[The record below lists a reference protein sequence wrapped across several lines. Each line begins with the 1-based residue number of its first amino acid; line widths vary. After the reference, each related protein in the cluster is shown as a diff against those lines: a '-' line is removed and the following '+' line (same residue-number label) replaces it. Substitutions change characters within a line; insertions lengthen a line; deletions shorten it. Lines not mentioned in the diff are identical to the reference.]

1 MTPQRGLYAITD
13 PHLLPGDRLL
23 PACAE
28 ALAGGARLLQYRD
41 KPADAATRLT
51 RARALRALTRD
62 HGALLIINDD
72 PQLAADC
79 GADGVHI
86 GQGDGGIARARALL
100 GADAIVG
107 VTCHASLDMARQAQA
122 DGADYVAF
130 GRFFPSRTKPQAP
143 PADLAVLRAARAALT
158 LPRVAIGGVNADNA
172 PALIDA
178 GADILAVI
186 HALFGTTDI
195 RAAARQ
201 LAELF

>member
-1 MTPQRGLYAITD
+1 MNSLRGLYAITD

-23 PACAE
+23 PACAD
-28 ALAGGARLLQYRD
+28 ALAGGARMLQYRD
-41 KPADAATRLT
+41 KPADTATRHQ

-86 GQGDGGIARARALL
+86 GQSDGGIARARALL
-100 GADAIVG
+100 GAGAVIG
-107 VTCHASLDMARQAQA
+107 VTCHASLDLARQAQA

-130 GRFFPSRTKPQAP
+130 GRFFPSQTKPHAPQA
-143 PADLAVLRAARAALT
+143 DISVLHAARALA

-186 HALFGTTDI
+186 HALFGAADI

>member
-1 MTPQRGLYAITD
+1 MTSLRGLYAITD

-23 PACAE
+23 PACAD
-28 ALAGGARLLQYRD
+28 ALAGGARMLQYRD
-41 KPADAATRLT
+41 KPADAATRRQ
-51 RARALRALTRD
+51 RAHALRTLTHE

-79 GADGVHI
+79 GADGVHV
-86 GQGDGGIARARALL
+86 GQSDGGIAGARALL
-100 GADAIVG
+100 GPGAVIG
-107 VTCHASLDMARQAQA
+107 VTCHASLDLARQAQA

-130 GRFFPSRTKPQAP
+130 GRFFPSQTKPHAP
-143 PADLAVLRAARAALT
+143 HADISVLRAARALA

-186 HALFGTTDI
+186 HALFGAADI

>member
-1 MTPQRGLYAITD
+1 MTALRGLYAITD

-23 PACAE
+23 PACADV
-28 ALAGGARLLQYRD
+28 LAGGARMLQYRD
-41 KPADAATRLT
+41 KPADVTTRLQ
-51 RARALRALTRD
+51 RARALRALTREHD
-62 HGALLIINDD
+62 ALLIINDD

-86 GQGDGGIARARALL
+86 GQSDGGIARARALL
-100 GADAIVG
+100 GPDAVIG
-107 VTCHASLDMARQAQA
+107 VTCHASLDLARQAQA

-130 GRFFPSRTKPQAP
+130 GRFFPSQTKPHAP
-143 PADLAVLRAARAALT
+143 HADISVLHAARALA

-186 HALFGTTDI
+186 HALFGAADI

>member
-1 MTPQRGLYAITD
+1 MISLRGLYAITD
-13 PHLLPGDRLL
+13 PHLLPSDRLL
-23 PACAE
+23 PACAD
-28 ALAGGARLLQYRD
+28 ALAGGARMLQYRD
-41 KPADAATRLT
+41 KPADPATRLQ
-51 RARALRALTRD
+51 RARALRTLTRD

-79 GADGVHI
+79 NADGVHI
-86 GQGDGGIARARALL
+86 GQSDGAITRARALL
-100 GADAIVG
+100 GASAVIG
-107 VTCHASLDMARQAQA
+107 VTCHASLELAREAQA

-130 GRFFPSRTKPQAP
+130 GRFFPSHTKPHAP
-143 PADLAVLRAARAALT
+143 PADLSVLRAARALA

-186 HALFGTTDI
+186 HALFGASDI
-195 RAAARQ
+195 RATARQ